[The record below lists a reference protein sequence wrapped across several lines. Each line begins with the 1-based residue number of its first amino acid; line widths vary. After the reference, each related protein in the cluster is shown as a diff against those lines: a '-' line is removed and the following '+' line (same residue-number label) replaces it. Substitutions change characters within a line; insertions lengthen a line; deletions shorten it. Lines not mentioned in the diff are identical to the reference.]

1 MKTQTRVALGV
12 TAASAIACSAV
23 LYFKFRCPYD
33 FESEETRK
41 KAFQIIAY
49 EMGLYDIHME
59 IDPETGDGRFWLV
72 PDQTNPYAMGERY
85 YCPPE
90 IRDMV
95 LCEMDLKDPAGT
107 ITEDE
112 VEARWIKLLEEVGGY
127 RDGIWKDLKRRFSP
141 PEVRPP
147 KNNPNIIRFNPGKG
161 RRSA

>member
-1 MKTQTRVALGV
+1 MKTRTKIALGV
-12 TAASAIACSAV
+12 AAASAIACSAA

-33 FESEETRK
+33 FESRAARER
-41 KAFQIIAY
+41 AFQIIAY
-49 EMGLYDIHME
+49 EMGLYDIQME
-59 IDPETGDGRFWLV
+59 IDRETGNGRFWLV
-72 PDQTNPYAMGERY
+72 PDRSNPYAMGDRY

-90 IRDMV
+90 IRDRV
-95 LCEMDLKDPAGT
+95 LSEMDLEQPLGT

-127 RDGIWKDLKRRFSP
+127 RDGIWRDLKKKLNP

-147 KNNPNIIRFNPGKG
+147 KTNPNIIHFNAGK